1 MPKNSQNLSL
11 FWKFII
17 LKSLKMDDSSD
28 DDQEAPKPVYADIT
42 KTASAATIRKR
53 KTTKAWFEEYM
64 ADVRK
69 VHSDGVVYTQVE
81 GTPVGYFD
89 EEYLGAFPTYLMSK
103 NISKNPAKE
112 KFLSRDTATT
122 YISCLFTQLRKM
134 YGIRTITKDFVTDA
148 RLGVTSVSF
157 EREKVNSA
165 NAPPPPK
172 QAPHM
177 TPRDLFLLC
186 STLLKENTKNGM
198 MMRSEFILQFHT
210 MGRVGESSSLKSSC
224 IKYLDEEDDENQAR
238 TIAVT
243 VFRSKRHK
251 IQLDLRLFMH
261 RDSYITCPLHALAS
275 FLVICDCGRDI
286 FISIRDSSRARL
298 INAELKRL
306 TEKVT
311 KDNPNMSKKL
321 AITKGL
327 TSHSLRSGPATFAN
341 SKRLIQESWVNI
353 RGGWSMKGI
362 DNSQLYK
369 RSTTETDSAVGR
381 VLSEWKTIDFGGSCP
396 VSSQLKFASET
407 MASSRLIIPT
417 DICY

>member
-1 MPKNSQNLSL
+1 
-11 FWKFII
+11 
-17 LKSLKMDDSSD
+17 MDDSSD

-275 FLVICDCGRDI
+275 FLVICDYI
-286 FISIRDSSRARL
+286 HKYPRL
-298 INAELKRL
+298 E
-306 TEKVT
+306 
-311 KDNPNMSKKL
+311 SC
-321 AITKGL
+321 
-327 TSHSLRSGPATFAN
+327 TFD
-341 SKRLIQESWVNI
+341 Q
-353 RGGWSMKGI
+353 
-362 DNSQLYK
+362 
-369 RSTTETDSAVGR
+369 
-381 VLSEWKTIDFGGSCP
+381 C
-396 VSSQLKFASET
+396 
-407 MASSRLIIPT
+407 
-417 DICY
+417 